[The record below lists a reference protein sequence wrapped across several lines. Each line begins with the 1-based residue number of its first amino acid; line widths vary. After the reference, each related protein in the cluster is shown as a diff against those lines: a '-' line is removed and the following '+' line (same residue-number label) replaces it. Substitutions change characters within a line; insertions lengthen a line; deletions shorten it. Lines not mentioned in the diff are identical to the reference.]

1 MPIHDW
7 TLVEAGLF
15 HDFHQT
21 WIIEI
26 RNALNARI
34 LPAGYFA
41 LAEQSVKGP
50 IPDVLTLKFESDD
63 DAANESEGGV
73 AVAKAPPRTRFIHQ
87 AEPDLYARKSDR
99 ITIRHKHRRGQII
112 AVVEIVSPG
121 NKNSTNALRA
131 FVEKSVELLR
141 QGIHLLIV
149 DLFPPS
155 KRDPAGIHKAIWDE
169 INEEAFS
176 LPAKKPMTLAAYSA
190 GYPTTAYIEP
200 VGVGDSLPDMP
211 LFLTPDHYVSTPL
224 DATYQAAWTVFPK
237 ALKPELEPRR
247 RNGKKKHTK

>member
-26 RNALNARI
+26 RNALNTRI
-34 LPAGYFA
+34 LPDGYFA

-50 IPDVLTLKFESDD
+50 IPDVLTLKFESDGEIAD
-63 DAANESEGGV
+63 DAEGGV
-73 AVAKAPPRTRFIHQ
+73 AVATAPPRTKFVHH
-87 AEPDLYARKSDR
+87 AEPDLYAHKANR
-99 ITIRHKHRRGQII
+99 ITVRHKHRRGQII
-112 AVVEIVSPG
+112 AVVEVVSPG
-121 NKNSTNALRA
+121 NKNSTNALRS
-131 FVEKSVELLR
+131 FVEKSVELLH
-141 QGIHLLIV
+141 QGIHLLII

-169 INEEAFS
+169 INEEPFS
-176 LPAKKPMTLAAYSA
+176 LPAKKPLTLAAYSA

-200 VGVGDSLPDMP
+200 VAVGDSLPDMA
-211 LFLTPDHYVSTPL
+211 LFLTPDHYVPTPL
-224 DATYQAAWTVFPK
+224 EETYRAAWAVFPK
-237 ALKPELEPRR
+237 ALKPELERR
-247 RNGKKKHTK
+247 RRSRRRR

>member
-15 HDFHQT
+15 HHFHQR
-21 WIIEI
+21 WIGSLSD
-26 RNALNARI
+26 ALNTGA
-34 LPAGYFA
+34 LPPGFFA
-41 LAEQSVKGP
+41 LAEQSIKGP
-50 IPDVLTLKFESDD
+50 VPDVLTLKVSPEPEGIEDE
-63 DAANESEGGV
+63 AGGV
-73 AVAKAPPRTRFIHQ
+73 AVATAPPLTKFIHQ
-87 AEPDLYARKSDR
+87 AEPDLYAHKANR
-99 ITIRHKHRRGQII
+99 ITVRHKHRRGQII

-121 NKNSTNALRA
+121 NKNSTNALHS
-131 FVEKSVELLR
+131 FVEESVELLR

-169 INEEAFS
+169 INDEPFS
-176 LPAKKPMTLAAYSA
+176 LPAKKPLTLAAYSA

-200 VGVGDSLPDMP
+200 VGVGDSLPDMA
-211 LFLTPDHYVSTPL
+211 LFLTPDHYVPTPL
-224 DATYQAAWTVFPK
+224 EETYRAAWAVFPK

-247 RNGKKKHTK
+247 RNGKRKHAK